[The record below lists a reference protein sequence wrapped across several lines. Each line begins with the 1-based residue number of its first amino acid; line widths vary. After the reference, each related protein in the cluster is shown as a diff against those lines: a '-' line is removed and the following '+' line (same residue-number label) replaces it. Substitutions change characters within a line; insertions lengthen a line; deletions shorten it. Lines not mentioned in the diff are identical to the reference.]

1 MKNISIK
8 GGTEM
13 PIVKVIR
20 NGQITLPKEFRDA
33 LGIDEG
39 QILEAELENSRIV
52 LKPLAFVER
61 WSVLS
66 SKGKQKVKEALK
78 DIKKGA
84 FSKAYDDVDEMI
96 RNLES

>member
-1 MKNISIK
+1 MGKFAQGELI
-8 GGTEM
+8 M
-13 PIVKVIR
+13 PVIKVIR
-20 NGQITLPKEFRDA
+20 HGQITLPKEFRDA

-61 WSVLS
+61 GSVLS
-66 SKGKQKVKEALK
+66 SKGKQKVKEALE

-84 FSKAYDDVDEMI
+84 VSKTYDDVDEMI
-96 RNLES
+96 KDLES

>member
-1 MKNISIK
+1 
-8 GGTEM
+8 M
-13 PIVKVIR
+13 PIVKVVR

-39 QILEAELENSRIV
+39 QILEAEIKNSRII

-61 WSVLS
+61 GSVLS
-66 SKGKQKVKEALK
+66 SKGKQKVKEALE

-84 FSKAYDDVDEMI
+84 VSKAYDDVDEMI
-96 RNLES
+96 KDLES